1 MNTLL
6 NRFVLLSSKAS
17 LTSSSS
23 LSRSFLTLN
32 ARHLQS
38 SSAFLNSSRF
48 SFSSSQP
55 LNENEVIELVEGKI
69 FEVLKSAAKCNHA
82 KLART
87 ASFEELGFDSLDG
100 VELVLAMEEHF
111 GFDLSNQDAEKINTV
126 MDAIQIFHS
135 YYTKRSQPTQANPSN
150 WDDNKELLLIKF
162 SLLKIFN

>member
-1 MNTLL
+1 MNSLIARIFSLRTLATPQSC
-6 NRFVLLSSKAS
+6 LLAGPRMIVHRPYALRYFS
-17 LTSSSS
+17 TS
-23 LSRSFLTLN
+23 
-32 ARHLQS
+32 Q
-38 SSAFLNSSRF
+38 
-48 SFSSSQP
+48 Q

-69 FEVLKSAAKCNHA
+69 FEVLKSAAKCNHS

-135 YYTKRSQPTQANPSN
+135 YYTKRLQPAQTSQQ
-150 WDDNKELLLIKF
+150 
-162 SLLKIFN
+162 

>member
-6 NRFVLLSSKAS
+6 NKFVLLSSKRATVPS
-17 LTSSSS
+17 M
-23 LSRSFLTLN
+23 SRSFLTMN
-32 ARHLQS
+32 GARSLQS
-38 SSAFLNSSRF
+38 SASLFNYARF
-48 SFSSSQP
+48 GFSQQP

-135 YYTKRSQPTQANPSN
+135 YYTKRSQPTQTNPTN
-150 WDDNKELLLIKF
+150 
-162 SLLKIFN
+162 

>member
-6 NRFVLLSSKAS
+6 
-17 LTSSSS
+17 
-23 LSRSFLTLN
+23 
-32 ARHLQS
+32 
-38 SSAFLNSSRF
+38 SAASRF
-48 SFSSSQP
+48 SLLSRPTLRVATIARPVFYAYQPRYTFSQT

-135 YYTKRSQPTQANPSN
+135 YYTKRNQPAEQAN
-150 WDDNKELLLIKF
+150 
-162 SLLKIFN
+162 